1 MKKDSQIQF
10 RLDSKTKQ
18 RFKSLLLEAGDNMSE
33 AIYRAIQKLVD
44 DLPMETD
51 LCTPLCIKLNE
62 NNQPQ
67 SSINDDDHLD
77 QITNL
82 DYAPTL
88 KGLLIQLMK
97 ARHEEYACLTEECL
111 MELYIEL
118 YQNTELHLLFE
129 QEHFDGRVNDEWSGD
144 A

>member
-10 RLDSKTKQ
+10 RLDSQTKK

-33 AIYRAIQKLVD
+33 ALCRVIVKLVND
-44 DLPMETD
+44 QPNKTDSYTPM
-51 LCTPLCIKLNE
+51 CIELNE
-62 NNQPQ
+62 NNKP
-67 SSINDDDHLD
+67 SSPANDDDHLD
-77 QITNL
+77 QIMNL

-88 KGLLIQLMK
+88 KALLIALSK

-111 MELYIEL
+111 LELYIEL
-118 YQNTELHLLFE
+118 YQNHQLHLLFE
-129 QEHFDGRVNDEWSGD
+129 WEHFDGRVRGEWSGD